1 MPHKGGKMYYQTQ
14 AVSKDQSWTTC
25 TIIDTTKES
34 YIVEYTENG
43 KFLTKEIKPEELQ
56 KLDYSELEIS
66 Q

>member
-1 MPHKGGKMYYQTQ
+1 MYYQTK

-25 TIIDTTKES
+25 KIVGTTEEN
-34 YIVEYTENG
+34 YIVEYSEDG

>member
-1 MPHKGGKMYYQTQ
+1 MYYQTK
-14 AVSKDQSWTTC
+14 AVSKDEAWTTC
-25 TIIDTTKES
+25 TIVGTTEEN
-34 YIVEYTENG
+34 YIVEYNEDG

>member
-1 MPHKGGKMYYQTQ
+1 MYYQTK
-14 AVSKDQSWTTC
+14 AVSKDKAWTTC
-25 TIIDTTKES
+25 TIVDTTEDN
-34 YIVEYTENG
+34 YIVEYNEDG

>member
-1 MPHKGGKMYYQTQ
+1 MYYQTK
-14 AVSKDQSWTTC
+14 AVSKDEAWTTC
-25 TIIDTTKES
+25 RIVDTTKDN
-34 YIVEYTENG
+34 YIVEYNEDG